1 MKVFQSIIYFAPE
14 KGDAVPEIIQDVT
27 THIVE
32 NQEQLQRKL
41 IRQIP
46 DKYED
51 NLDSVIIVIRPF

>member
-14 KGDAVPEIIQDVT
+14 KEDAAPEIIQDVT

-32 NQEQLQRKL
+32 NQEKLQRKL